1 MSIEAITLR
10 NQTVSPL
17 LRLPPEIRDRIYH
30 FALLYDGVDNIYPA
44 PNGVDFCTESHPIYG
59 CAEKVSPHQRPEDL
73 RPDIPLRS
81 TCRQINHEA
90 RNVYF
95 ACNTFAIVNPI
106 DFCGRDQYEDRHFKV
121 PAMNEIKTVQLT
133 VKTSAV
139 FPKFGGA
146 SQMDQCLSNRIDD
159 LKGMQ
164 KLSKIY
170 VRIRQSNDHFP
181 PRPPLVVS
189 NLLPGFALP
198 QPFPKISL
206 KPEVVL
212 KMIEDKFKRAGLR
225 KATVHLVPE
234 EKQERHPL
242 QTVHDVRQWLD
253 I

>member
-1 MSIEAITLR
+1 
-10 NQTVSPL
+10 VSPL

-30 FALLYDGVDNIYPA
+30 FALLYDGVVNIYPA
-44 PNGVDFCTESHPIYG
+44 PNGVDFCTESHSIYG

-95 ACNTFAIVNPI
+95 ACNTFAI
-106 DFCGRDQYEDRHFKV
+106 
-121 PAMNEIKTVQLT
+121 KTIQLT

-139 FPKFGGA
+139 SPKFGGA
-146 SQMDQCLSNRIDD
+146 SQLDRRLSYRIDD

-170 VRIRQSNDHFP
+170 VRIRQSNDYFP
-181 PRPPLVVS
+181 ARPSLVVS

-198 QPFPKISL
+198 QPSPKVFL
-206 KPEVVL
+206 KPEVVF
-212 KMIEDKFKRAGLR
+212 KMIEDEFERAGLR
-225 KATVHLVPE
+225 KATAHLVPG

-242 QTVHDVRQWLD
+242 QKVHGVRQWLD

>member
-1 MSIEAITLR
+1 
-10 NQTVSPL
+10 VSPL

-30 FALLYDGVDNIYPA
+30 FALLYDGVVNIYPA
-44 PNGVDFCTESHPIYG
+44 PNGVDFCTESHSIYG

-90 RNVYF
+90 RNFYF
-95 ACNTFAIVNPI
+95 ACNTFAIINPI
-106 DFCGRDQYEDRHFKV
+106 NSYGRDQYEDRHFEV
-121 PAMNEIKTVQLT
+121 PAMNEIKTIQLT

-139 FPKFGGA
+139 SPKFGGA
-146 SQMDQCLSNRIDD
+146 SQLDRRLSYRIDD

-170 VRIRQSNDHFP
+170 VRIRQSNDYFP
-181 PRPPLVVS
+181 ARPSLVVS

-198 QPFPKISL
+198 QPSPKVFL
-206 KPEVVL
+206 KPEVVF
-212 KMIEDKFKRAGLR
+212 KMIEDEFERAGLR
-225 KATVHLVPE
+225 KATAHLVPG

-242 QTVHDVRQWLD
+242 QKVHGVRQWLD